1 MSSGLRKVKRRCVR
15 FEGTVY
21 TSLDLL
27 FCNVREVL
35 VEHNAEDVRG
45 SHASVVVSHPQ
56 TGDRI
61 CVADA
66 ADYRSAAA

>member
-1 MSSGLRKVKRRCVR
+1 VSSGLRKVIRRCVR
-15 FEGTVY
+15 FESTVY
-21 TSLDLL
+21 TSPDLL
-27 FCNVREVL
+27 FCHGREVL

-66 ADYRSAAA
+66 VGYRSAAA